1 MHESSV
7 EKSKISISSFFNRK
21 HLLAA
26 VLIISPLLAFFY
38 SLTIGRYDYI
48 PFRTVVDVVLSR
60 FFDIEPYWDP
70 VYEIVVF
77 RLRIPRA
84 LLAML
89 IGAGLAVSGA
99 SFQGIFRNPLVSP
112 HILGVATG
120 SAFGGLLAM
129 MLFRNQALDLLFAII
144 FGFVA
149 LILAHLMSRVRG
161 GTPILMLVLAG
172 VVVNAFFSAMISLVS
187 YTADPIAELPDVV
200 FTLMGSLADASYQK
214 LDIVT
219 VPILVCILVLYL
231 LRWRINL
238 LSLGDEDAQALGVR
252 VERIKWL
259 IITCVT
265 VIVALCVSVSGV
277 IGWVGLALP
286 HIARMLVGPDHRVLI
301 PTSISLG
308 AVYLL
313 LMDDIARTL
322 TPAEIPLGIL
332 TAIIGAVIFGYLLK
346 RTQGRGWVDS

>member
-1 MHESSV
+1 MY
-7 EKSKISISSFFNRK
+7 KSKISISSLCNK
-21 HLLAA
+21 KTLLAA
-26 VLIISPLLAFFY
+26 VLIISPLFAFFL
-38 SLTIGRYDYI
+38 SLTVGRYDYI
-48 PFRTVVDVVLSR
+48 PFRTVIDVVLSR
-60 FFDIEPYWDP
+60 FIDIEPYWDP
-70 VYEIVVF
+70 VYEIVIF
-77 RLRIPRA
+77 RLRMPRA

-89 IGAGLAVSGA
+89 IGAGLSVSGA

-112 HILGVATG
+112 HILGVASG
-120 SAFGGLLAM
+120 SAFGGLFAM
-129 MLFRNQALDLLFAII
+129 ILFKHPSLNLLFAII

-149 LILAHLMSRVRG
+149 LILAHFMSRVRG

-172 VVVNAFFSAMISLVS
+172 VVVNAFFSAMIALVT
-187 YTADPIAELPDVV
+187 YAADPLYELPEVV
-200 FTLMGSLADASYQK
+200 FWLMGSLADASYQK
-214 LDIVT
+214 LDVVA
-219 VPILVCILVLYL
+219 VPILVCIFILHL

-238 LSLGDEDAQALGVR
+238 LSLGDEDAHALGVR
-252 VERIKWL
+252 VERVKWL

-301 PTSISLG
+301 PTTISLG

-313 LMDDIARTL
+313 VMDDIARTL

-332 TAIIGAVIFGYLLK
+332 TATIGAMIFGYLLK
-346 RTQGRGWVDS
+346 RTQGRGWVES